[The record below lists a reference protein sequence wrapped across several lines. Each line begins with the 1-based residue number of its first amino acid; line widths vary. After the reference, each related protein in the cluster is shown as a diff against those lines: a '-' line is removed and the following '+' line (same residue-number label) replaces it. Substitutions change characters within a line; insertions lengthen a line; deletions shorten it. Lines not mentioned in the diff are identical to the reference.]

1 MSRRRHLPQRSTI
14 HAHGRRSAAA
24 QSHRPRRP
32 SRAQTSACI
41 AACVRACVRAC
52 VPACVSVRACAR
64 AHVSLSIGRCVSLGA
79 GVERQV
85 RSLLCRQRQLRQNRE
100 SDVPSP
106 KLRMCETHR
115 YDREAC
121 RDRSCADPYWP
132 GRWSVPLDTLHF
144 VAIWRHAAQLRRTWN
159 AHEPRAALTPQAA
172 WRARPELPLSAP
184 SLPSGMGPRDG
195 CMPAD
200 AARPP
205 RLGELRRLR
214 CAGATQRATKPRPAA
229 SPAPRTVGFVR
240 RRSPARGGPPAW
252 PLMSQ
257 LALRRL

>member
-1 MSRRRHLPQRSTI
+1 MRTGGGLLQRSRTVREGLGGPR
-14 HAHGRRSAAA
+14 HA
-24 QSHRPRRP
+24 
-32 SRAQTSACI
+32 RALP
-41 AACVRACVRAC
+41 RACVRAC
-52 VPACVSVRACAR
+52 LRACLSAHARAR

-85 RSLLCRQRQLRQNRE
+85 RSLLCRQRKLRQNRE

-115 YDREAC
+115 YDREAF

-172 WRARPELPLSAP
+172 WRARPELPLSAR
-184 SLPSGMGPRDG
+184 SLPSNRYGT
-195 CMPAD
+195 
-200 AARPP
+200 AR
-205 RLGELRRLR
+205 RVHASRR
-214 CAGATQRATKPRPAA
+214 CAATA
-229 SPAPRTVGFVR
+229 
-240 RRSPARGGPPAW
+240 GG
-252 PLMSQ
+252 
-257 LALRRL
+257 